1 MNIINNS
8 RLEYLRANRSI
19 EIISFKNTDAL
30 MYVYNFQGQHFRVFD
45 SILDLIQFFELGKE
59 APYSFENDL
68 ELDKFIKTYKFLNN
82 YDSTL

>member
-8 RLEYLRANRSI
+8 RIEYLRANRII

-30 MYVYNFQGQHFRVFD
+30 MYAYNYHGQHFRVFD
-45 SILDLIQFFELGKE
+45 NRLDLVQFVEFSKE
-59 APYSFENDL
+59 SQYSFENDL
-68 ELDKFIKTYKFLNN
+68 ELDNFIKTYKFLNN